1 MSAAN
6 AAAIRRRVNNQTTPP
21 PAPVA
26 TNNSNNQTPQTKN
39 MTLPQFI
46 NSLDHRI
53 KTLEENF
60 GNSSNEVKELDSK
73 IIDEYNTR
81 FEILASEIGELK
93 DIILK
98 LQSYTMEVNKS
109 LYDDRIR
116 IMTDDVKVEDNNLI
130 QQIQQDDSTIINQI
144 GQSKVNKD
152 VVENQDNITS
162 ANLKTMVEQEISSSN
177 DV

>member
-6 AAAIRRRVNNQTTPP
+6 AAAIRRRVNNQATPP

-26 TNNSNNQTPQTKN
+26 TNNSNNQKPQTKN
-39 MTLPQFI
+39 MTLTQFI
-46 NSLDHRI
+46 NSLDNRI
-53 KTLEENF
+53 KTLEE
-60 GNSSNEVKELDSK
+60 NSSNEVKELDSK
-73 IIDEYNTR
+73 VIDEYNTR

-98 LQSYTMEVNKS
+98 LQSFTMDVNKS
-109 LYDDRIR
+109 LYDDRIH
-116 IMTDDVKVEDNNLI
+116 IMTDDVKVPNNNLI
-130 QQIQQDDSTIINQI
+130 QQIQQDDSTFINQTEK
-144 GQSKVNKD
+144 SEVNVN
-152 VVENQDNITS
+152 VVDNQDNITS